1 MLYMELSK
9 DMKVAKRIAT
19 LSAKEL
25 FDSKFYQ
32 QGWMSVM
39 ENGYIKPW
47 FTCTF
52 NEFKDFLSIWN
63 RCCHLPP

>member
-25 FDSKFYQ
+25 FNSKFYQ
-32 QGWMSVM
+32 QG
-39 ENGYIKPW
+39 
-47 FTCTF
+47 
-52 NEFKDFLSIWN
+52 
-63 RCCHLPP
+63 